1 MRRTADVVVL
11 ETAKKLGRPKVRSDE
26 EQRDIILSRAMEMFL
41 ESGFIATR
49 MDDLAGSC
57 RISKRT
63 LYRFFPSKLDLF
75 AALVNAHRCSMVDF
89 PPGLDELTLEA
100 ALLQVFR
107 VELDPEED
115 FRRMLFV
122 QRTLADARAVPE
134 LGDILHNEGGQ
145 RAKRLLAEW
154 LAKRKCREQ
163 IGSGDPTHLAA
174 MLMDL
179 VFGAI
184 AIKPVTTSYWPGGS
198 DRKAYLKNCI
208 RYFANGIREVAGKT

>member
-11 ETAKKLGRPKVRSDE
+11 EPAKKLGRPKIRSDE
-26 EQRDIILSRAMEMFL
+26 EQYEIILSQAMEIFL

-49 MDDLAGSC
+49 MDDLASTC
-57 RISKRT
+57 KISKRT

-75 AALVNAHRCSMVDF
+75 TALVQAHRSSMVDF
-89 PPGLDELTLEA
+89 PPELDGLSLEA

-107 VELDPEED
+107 VELDPTED

-122 QRTLADARAVPE
+122 QRTLVDARLVPE
-134 LGDILHNEGGQ
+134 LGDILHNEGGEQ
-145 RAKRLLAEW
+145 AKLRLAEW
-154 LAKRKCREQ
+154 LTARKCREQ
-163 IGSGDPTHLAA
+163 IGSGDPYHLAA

-184 AIKPVTTSYWPGGS
+184 ALKPATNSYWPGGS
-198 DRKAYLKNCI
+198 DRKTYLQDCI
-208 RYFANGIREVAGKT
+208 RFFVNGIR